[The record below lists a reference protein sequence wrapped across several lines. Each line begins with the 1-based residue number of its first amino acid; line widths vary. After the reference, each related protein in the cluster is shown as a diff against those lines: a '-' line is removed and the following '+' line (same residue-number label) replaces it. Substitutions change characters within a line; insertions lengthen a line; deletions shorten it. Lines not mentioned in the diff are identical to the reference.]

1 MNDGVNG
8 VNKKVKSILLTLT
21 NLVLVMLAVLLVGGA
36 EELAVFAIWVRSTLV
51 CVSHINELAY

>member
-8 VNKKVKSILLTLT
+8 VNNKVKSLLLTLA

-36 EELAVFAIWVRSTLV
+36 EELAVFAIWVRSTLTV
-51 CVSHINELAY
+51 VSHIN